1 MYHKEAFLNVLLKW
15 GPLAMAELKLDTE
28 GQYIGAVRVVVDGN
42 VRASV
47 AHGLS
52 EPFRNLVLQL
62 NREGRRA
69 TCRVELERNGEWVDL
84 WLPSRLTPVDD
95 TSPFLSAFGA
105 ATVRFKSGQAERL
118 DDSLRSKAKSKRVKR
133 LAHLERDTGLW

>member
-52 EPFRNLVLQL
+52 EPFRNLVASQIW
-62 NREGRRA
+62 
-69 TCRVELERNGEWVDL
+69 C
-84 WLPSRLTPVDD
+84 
-95 TSPFLSAFGA
+95 
-105 ATVRFKSGQAERL
+105 KSFRTQAP
-118 DDSLRSKAKSKRVKR
+118 
-133 LAHLERDTGLW
+133 HW